1 MTKKLLAVF
10 NWFALII
17 MLTANTLANTIPIN
31 GYNTGQVSA
40 FYPNLFV
47 PDGFTF
53 SIWSVIYLL
62 LIGFVVI
69 STKWLWYREDAV
81 AGRLAA
87 EIAPLFMITCLLNAS
102 WILAWHY
109 LQVMISVIIM
119 LAFLGMLIYIYLKL
133 QSYRTLLTPF
143 QKLLL
148 YTPFVVYLGWISV
161 ATIAN
166 VTALLVHYKWEGG
179 PLSEAAW
186 SIIMISIASLL
197 GMIFIWKKSDRAY
210 ALVIAWALLGIYRG
224 QGNMT
229 PAIGYAALAGIVTLL
244 LLGAL
249 RLRQGRLI

>member
-17 MLTANTLANTIPIN
+17 MLTANTLANVLPLN
-31 GYNTGQVSA
+31 GYNTGQISA

-69 STKWLWYREDAV
+69 STKWLWYKEDLAP
-81 AGRLAA
+81 GRLASV
-87 EIAPLFMITCLLNAS
+87 ISPLFIITCLLNAA

-109 LQVMISVIIM
+109 LQVLISVMIM

-133 QSYRTLLTPF
+133 QPYRTLLSTF
-143 QKLLL
+143 QKLFL

-166 VTALLVHYKWEGG
+166 ITALLVHYKWDGG
-179 PLSEAAW
+179 PLSEPAW
-186 SIIMISIASLL
+186 SITMIIIASLL
-197 GMIFIWKKSDRAY
+197 SMVFIWKKSDRVY

-224 QGNMT
+224 QGDMT
-229 PAIGYAALAGIVTLL
+229 PAIGYAALAGIVTILL
-244 LLGAL
+244 FGVL
-249 RLRQGRLI
+249 RLRQAARI

>member
-1 MTKKLLAVF
+1 MTQKLLAIF

-17 MLTANTLANTIPIN
+17 MLTANTLANALPIN
-31 GYNTGQVSA
+31 GYNTGQISS

-69 STKWLWYREDAV
+69 STKWLWYKEDAV
-81 AGRLAA
+81 PGQLAA
-87 EIAPLFMITCLLNAS
+87 AIAPLFMITCLLNAA
-102 WILAWHY
+102 WIMAWHY
-109 LQVMISVIIM
+109 LQVVISVIIM

-133 QSYRTLLTPF
+133 QSYRTLLSPF
-143 QKLLL
+143 QKLFL

-166 VTALLVHYKWEGG
+166 ITALLVHYKWDGG
-179 PLSEAAW
+179 PMSEPAW
-186 SIIMISIASLL
+186 SITMISIASLL
-197 GMIFIWKKSDRAY
+197 AMIFIWKKSDRAY

-224 QGNMT
+224 QGDMT
-229 PAIGYAALAGIVTLL
+229 PAIGYAALAGIVTILL
-244 LLGAL
+244 FGVL
-249 RLRQGRLI
+249 RLRQAARI